1 MRTRTTFDQAL
12 KELQQDILKMG
23 FCVEEAIAKAVESL
37 TKQDMILAQSVID
50 GDALI
55 DIQEMQ
61 IEDKCMK
68 LIATQS
74 PLAKDLRRIAAGL
87 MIIIDLERIADLAS
101 DIAKSARR
109 IGDQPLIKPLIDI
122 PRMAELAQ
130 KMVGEALDAYVR
142 EDPKL
147 AEAMAAEDE
156 LVDNLHNQVLRELL
170 LLMMV
175 DPSVVDQAI
184 ALLFTNRH
192 LERIADHATNI
203 GERVVYLATGERK
216 ELN

>member
-1 MRTRTTFDQAL
+1 MRTRASFDQAL
-12 KELQQDILKMG
+12 SELQQDILRMG
-23 FCVEEAIAKAVESL
+23 FYVEESIAKAVESL
-37 TKQDMILAQSVID
+37 IKQDMDLAKSVID

-55 DIQEMQ
+55 DIQELQ
-61 IEDKCMK
+61 IEDKCLM
-68 LIATQS
+68 LIATQQ

-87 MIIIDLERIADLAS
+87 MIIIDLERMADLAC

-109 IGDQPLIKPLIDI
+109 IGNQPLIKPLIDI

-130 KMVGEALDAYVR
+130 KMVKEALDAYVR
-142 EDPKL
+142 EDAQL
-147 AEAMAAEDE
+147 AINMAAEDE
-156 LVDNLHNQVLRELL
+156 MVDNLHDQVLRELL

-175 DPSVVDQAI
+175 DPSVVDQAT
-184 ALLFTNRH
+184 ALLFTSRH

>member
-1 MRTRTTFDQAL
+1 MRTRTSFDQAL
-12 KELQQDILKMG
+12 SELQQDILRMG
-23 FCVEEAIAKAVESL
+23 FYVEESIAKAVESL
-37 TKQDMILAQSVID
+37 IKQDMDLAKSVID

-55 DIQEMQ
+55 DIQELQ
-61 IEDKCMK
+61 IEDKCLM
-68 LIATQS
+68 LIATQQ

-87 MIIIDLERIADLAS
+87 MIIIDLERMADLAC

-109 IGDQPLIKPLIDI
+109 IGNQPLIKPLIDI

-130 KMVGEALDAYVR
+130 KMVKEALDAYVR
-142 EDPKL
+142 EDAQL
-147 AEAMAAEDE
+147 AINMAAEDE
-156 LVDNLHNQVLRELL
+156 MVDNLHDQVLRELL

-175 DPSVVDQAI
+175 DPTVVDQAT
-184 ALLFTNRH
+184 ALLFTSRH

>member
-12 KELQQDILKMG
+12 SELQQDILRMG
-23 FCVEEAIAKAVESL
+23 FYVEEAISKAVESL
-37 TKQDMILAQSVID
+37 IRQDIELARSVID

-55 DIQEMQ
+55 DIQELQ

-74 PLAKDLRRIAAGL
+74 PMAKDLRRIAAGL
-87 MIIIDLERIADLAS
+87 MIIIDLERIADLAC
-101 DIAKSARR
+101 DIARSASRLC
-109 IGDQPLIKPLIDI
+109 DQPLFKPLIDI

-130 KMVGEALDAYVR
+130 KMVKEALDAYVR
-142 EDPKL
+142 EDAQL
-147 AEAMAAEDE
+147 AMVMAAEDE
-156 LVDNLHNQVLRELL
+156 LMDGLHNQVLRELL
-170 LLMMV
+170 LCMMV
-175 DPSVVDQAI
+175 DPAITNQAT
-184 ALLFTNRH
+184 ALLFVNRH

-203 GERVVYLATGERK
+203 GERVVYLVTGERK